1 MDGGAVAAAATEEEV
16 VAGPIPP
23 PYPYWAATKAGR
35 TRETVVA
42 VKRTTF
48 KVIRL
53 ECVKKVVFL
62 IDSGEGRRWGRTNE
76 YQTPLLVYQVCR

>member
-42 VKRTTF
+42 VKRIAF
-48 KVIRL
+48 KGIRL

-62 IDSGEGRRWGRTNE
+62 IETQGRGEGGVGQVSTNHL
-76 YQTPLLVYQVCR
+76 Y